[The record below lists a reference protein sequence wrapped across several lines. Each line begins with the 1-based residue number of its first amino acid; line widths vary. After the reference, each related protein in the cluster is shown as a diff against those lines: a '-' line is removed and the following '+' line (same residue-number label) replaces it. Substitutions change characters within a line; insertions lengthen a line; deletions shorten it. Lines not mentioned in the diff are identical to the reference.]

1 VTPRPI
7 VIVMVKA
14 PVPGTVKTRLV
25 PSLTADSAAALAAA
39 FVQDAVRNARQIADV
54 LIAYSPAE
62 GNLLLESL
70 LPDGLHWTAQ
80 RGNNLGERMGAAM
93 ADAAASGFSP
103 LVVIGTDSPTLPPEH
118 ITEAIQTLQAGIA
131 DVVLGPAED
140 GGYYLVG
147 ARQPQPGLFSSVAW
161 STEAALTQTAANA
174 ARLNLRCHLLPAW
187 HDVDTVE
194 DLARLRRESEEDT
207 AACARVPAT
216 AAWMQGFLAENS
228 CTSP

>member
-1 VTPRPI
+1 VSRPA

-25 PSLTADSAAALAAA
+25 PPLTAESAAALAAA

-54 LIAYSPAE
+54 LVAYSPAD

-70 LPDGLHWTAQ
+70 LPDGLHWTEQ
-80 RGNNLGERMGAAM
+80 QGDNLGERMSAAM

-103 LVVIGTDSPTLPPEH
+103 LVVIGTDSPTLPPAR
-118 ITEAIQTLQAGIA
+118 IAEAIQTLQSGTA
-131 DVVLGPAED
+131 DVVFGPTED

-147 ARQPQPGLFSSVAW
+147 ARQPQPGLFDGVAW

-187 HDVDTVE
+187 HDVDTGE
-194 DLARLRRESEEDT
+194 DLARLQQELEDPAVRE
-207 AACARVPAT
+207 RVPAT
-216 AAWMQGFLAENS
+216 AQWAQD
-228 CTSP
+228 

>member
-1 VTPRPI
+1 MTRPA

-25 PSLTADSAAALAAA
+25 PPLTAESAAALAAA

-54 LIAYSPAE
+54 LIAYSPAD

-70 LPDGLHWTAQ
+70 LPDGLHWAEQ
-80 RGNNLGERMGAAM
+80 RGADLGERMEAAM

-103 LVVIGTDSPTLPPEH
+103 LVVIGTDSPTLPPACL
-118 ITEAIQTLQAGIA
+118 IEAIQTLQADIA
-131 DVVLGPAED
+131 DVVFGPAED

-147 ARQPQPGLFSSVAW
+147 ARQPQPGLFDGVAW

-174 ARLNLRCHLLPAW
+174 ACLSLRCHLLPAW
-187 HDVDTVE
+187 HDVDTSE
-194 DLARLRRESEEDT
+194 DLARLQHELEDPAVRE
-207 AACARVPAT
+207 RVPAT
-216 AAWMQGFLAENS
+216 ARWAQE
-228 CTSP
+228 

>member
-1 VTPRPI
+1 VSRPA

-25 PSLTADSAAALAAA
+25 PPLTAESAAALAAA

-54 LIAYSPAE
+54 LVAYSPAD

-70 LPDGLHWTAQ
+70 LPDGLHWTEQ
-80 RGNNLGERMGAAM
+80 QGDNLGERMSAAM

-103 LVVIGTDSPTLPPEH
+103 LVVIGTDSPTLPPAR
-118 ITEAIQTLQAGIA
+118 IAEAIQTLQSGTA
-131 DVVLGPAED
+131 DVVFGPTED

-147 ARQPQPGLFSSVAW
+147 ARQPQPGLFDGVAW

-187 HDVDTVE
+187 HDVDTGE
-194 DLARLRRESEEDT
+194 DLVRLRRELEADLAVRE
-207 AACARVPAT
+207 RVPAT
-216 AAWMQGFLAENS
+216 AQWAQD
-228 CTSP
+228 

>member
-1 VTPRPI
+1 MSRPA

-25 PSLTADSAAALAAA
+25 PPLTAESAAALAAA

-54 LIAYSPAE
+54 LVAYSPAD

-70 LPDGLHWTAQ
+70 LPDGLHWTEQ
-80 RGNNLGERMGAAM
+80 QGDNLGERMSAAM

-103 LVVIGTDSPTLPPEH
+103 LVVIGTDSPTLPPAR
-118 ITEAIQTLQAGIA
+118 IAEAIQTLQSGTA
-131 DVVLGPAED
+131 DVVFGPTED

-147 ARQPQPGLFSSVAW
+147 ARQPQPGLFDGVAW

-187 HDVDTVE
+187 HDVDTGE
-194 DLARLRRESEEDT
+194 DLARLQQELEDPAVRE
-207 AACARVPAT
+207 RVPAT
-216 AAWMQGFLAENS
+216 AQWAQD
-228 CTSP
+228 

>member
-1 VTPRPI
+1 MSRPA

-25 PSLTADSAAALAAA
+25 PPLTAESAAALAAA

-54 LIAYSPAE
+54 LVAYSPAD

-70 LPDGLHWTAQ
+70 LPDGLHWTEQ
-80 RGNNLGERMGAAM
+80 QGDNLGERMSAAM

-103 LVVIGTDSPTLPPEH
+103 LVVIGTDSPTLPPAR
-118 ITEAIQTLQAGIA
+118 IAEAIQTLQSGTA
-131 DVVLGPAED
+131 DVVFGPTED

-147 ARQPQPGLFSSVAW
+147 ARQPQPGLFDGVAW

-187 HDVDTVE
+187 HDVDTGE
-194 DLARLRRESEEDT
+194 DLVRLRRELEADLAVRE
-207 AACARVPAT
+207 RVPAT
-216 AAWMQGFLAENS
+216 AQWAQD
-228 CTSP
+228 